1 MANIKSN
8 EKSLR
13 QDTKV
18 HKNNHSQLA
27 KMRTQVKKTNNNL
40 SDESVSETYKVVDT
54 VARKGIIHKN
64 KANRCHTGNNLKN
77 RRRQNVI

>member
-64 KANRCHTGNNLKN
+64 KANRIKSRTVKKNNAAKK
-77 RRRQNVI
+77 

>member
-64 KANRCHTGNNLKN
+64 KANRIKSRTAKKKQCS
-77 RRRQNVI
+77 

>member
-64 KANRCHTGNNLKN
+64 KANRIKSRIAKKNNAAKK
-77 RRRQNVI
+77 

>member
-64 KANRCHTGNNLKN
+64 KANRIKSCTAKKNNAAKK
-77 RRRQNVI
+77 

>member
-40 SDESVSETYKVVDT
+40 SDETVSETYKVVDT

-64 KANRCHTGNNLKN
+64 KANRIKSRIAMKNNAAKK
-77 RRRQNVI
+77 

>member
-40 SDESVSETYKVVDT
+40 SDETVSETYKVVDT

-64 KANRCHTGNNLKN
+64 KANRIKSRIAMKNNATKK
-77 RRRQNVI
+77 

>member
-40 SDESVSETYKVVDT
+40 SDESVSDTYKVVDT

-64 KANRCHTGNNLKN
+64 KANRIKSRTAKKNNATKK
-77 RRRQNVI
+77 

>member
-40 SDESVSETYKVVDT
+40 SDETVSETYKVVDT

-64 KANRCHTGNNLKN
+64 KANRIKSRIEMKNNATKK
-77 RRRQNVI
+77 

>member
-13 QDTKV
+13 QDTKT

-64 KANRCHTGNNLKN
+64 KANRIKSRTAKKNNAAKK
-77 RRRQNVI
+77 

>member
-40 SDESVSETYKVVDT
+40 SDESVFETYKVVDT

-64 KANRCHTGNNLKN
+64 KANRIK
-77 RRRQNVI
+77 